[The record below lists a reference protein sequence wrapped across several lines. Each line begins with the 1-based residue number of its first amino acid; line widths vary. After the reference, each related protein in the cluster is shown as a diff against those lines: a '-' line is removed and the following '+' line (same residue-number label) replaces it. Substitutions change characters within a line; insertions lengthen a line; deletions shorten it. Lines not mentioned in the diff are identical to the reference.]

1 MPHYLHTHATVVLD
15 QPDQQY
21 IDQPYVEQPNVIS
34 IESDQISQTRLFAAF
49 LGVQF
54 RQCK

>member
-21 IDQPYVEQPNVIS
+21 IDQPYIEQPNVIS